1 MKGEKNMIT
10 QRHLTI
16 KDAKNEVV
24 HLENE
29 LEVYLTRKKINFLK
43 TQPGTV
49 NYKDIVTSKTNNIFD
64 KYTHY
69 VIKDE
74 EIDTK
79 IYGIQES
86 IASYLQFIVNEM
98 KRMSKY
104 DEIGL
109 ICYLREEEHQSWK
122 FIDKI
127 LHRSDGYSKV
137 KYMRYKRKKVN

>member
-1 MKGEKNMIT
+1 MIS
-10 QRHLTI
+10 QKYLTI
-16 KDAKNEVV
+16 REAKNEVI

-29 LEVYLTRKKINFLK
+29 LEVYLTKKRVNFLK

-49 NYKDIVTSKTNNIFD
+49 NYKDIITSKTNNIFD

-79 IYGIQES
+79 IFGIQES
-86 IASYLQFIVNEM
+86 IASYMQFIVNEM

-109 ICYLREEEHQSWK
+109 ICYLREEERQNWK
-122 FIDKI
+122 YIDKV

-137 KYMRYKRKKVN
+137 KYMRYKRKNEN